1 MSLDLP
7 SICPRGLFKKVLKT
21 LPNTY
26 RKMANRERFL
36 KLYANLPLNL
46 RKETILVLDEKGPI
60 TWDVAYLEVENKT
73 KVGDI
78 ILNKLAEMDII

>member
-1 MSLDLP
+1 
-7 SICPRGLFKKVLKT
+7 
-21 LPNTY
+21 
-26 RKMANRERFL
+26 MANRERFL